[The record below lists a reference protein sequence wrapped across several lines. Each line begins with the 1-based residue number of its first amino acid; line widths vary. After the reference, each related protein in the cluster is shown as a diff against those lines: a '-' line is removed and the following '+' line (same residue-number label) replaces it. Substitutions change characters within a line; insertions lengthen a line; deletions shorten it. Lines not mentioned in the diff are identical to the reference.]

1 MLRTIHWPK
10 AKKFFQIVFWGAI
23 LTMVFEA
30 STFAQTA
37 PNYDPITAQI
47 RKDAQALAG
56 PDMFGRGYQ
65 KDGHLL
71 AARYIAGRFEE
82 IGLLPVPNKEDAES
96 PFFQPFRI
104 TLSLVD
110 GDQKLVLNG
119 KELEIGKDYIIDERS
134 GRADFSEMKVKDLG
148 FGMPEKFSKSLKNTV
163 VVFRSGLPEKIANDP
178 VLKKKYASV
187 ASDDVKIDFATKM
200 QAEGVIIIKNKLTAS
215 LSNMPAELPIIE
227 VLETAV
233 PKKRM
238 KRCGMEIQTGIQS
251 VQSQNVVG
259 MIKGNVFPDSVVIVS
274 AHYDH
279 LGMQGK
285 AIFYGGNDN
294 ASGTATLI
302 SLAAHFAKPE
312 NRPRCTMIFMAFTGE
327 EAGLLGS
334 RHYVERDPLM
344 PLEQTKFILNLDLM
358 ANGDDGITA
367 VAGLDF
373 PTDFAAL
380 QAINTEMNAVP
391 QVKGR
396 TNAPNSDHY
405 FFVKNGVKG
414 MFIYT
419 LGGPPHYHDVN
430 DTYAE
435 MRFPKAA
442 QVQALLAEFL
452 VWEMK

>member
-1 MLRTIHWPK
+1 MIFGL
-10 AKKFFQIVFWGAI
+10 VGAI
-23 LTMVFEA
+23 ILSSSLFGQAA
-30 STFAQTA
+30 SS
-37 PNYDPITAQI
+37 YDPITASI
-47 RKDAQALAG
+47 RKDAEALSSAE
-56 PDMFGRGYQ
+56 MFGRGYQ

-71 AARYIAGRFEE
+71 AARYIARRFEE
-82 IGLLPVPNKEDAES
+82 VGLAPVPNKEGAES

-119 KELEIGKDYIIDERS
+119 SELEIGKDYIIDERS
-134 GRADFSEMKVKDLG
+134 GRADFSELKVKDLG
-148 FGMPEKFSKSLKNTV
+148 FGMPEKFSKSLMDKV

-187 ASDDVKIDFATKM
+187 ASDAVKIDFATKM

-227 VLETAV
+227 ILDTAV
-233 PKKRM
+233 PRKKM
-238 KRCGMEIQTGIQS
+238 KRCGMEIQTGIRS
-251 VQSQNVVG
+251 VQSQNVIG
-259 MIKGNVFPDSVVIVS
+259 MIKGSEYPDSVVIVS

-302 SLAAHFAKPE
+302 SLAGHFAKPE
-312 NRPRCTMIFMAFTGE
+312 NRPRCTMLFVAFTGE

-334 RHYVERDPLM
+334 RHYVQRDPLM
-344 PLEQTKFILNLDLM
+344 PLASTKFILNLDLM

-373 PTDFAAL
+373 PEDFAAL
-380 QAINTEMNAVP
+380 QALNKEANAVP

-396 TNAPNSDHY
+396 SNAPNSDHY

-442 QVQALLAEFL
+442 ELQRLLAGFL
-452 VWEMK
+452 EWEMK